1 MRKFAKAMMNS
12 AAIAAVALT
21 AAAANA
27 GPRMSGEE
35 RLSRLLE
42 GREAG
47 RPVSCL
53 TLSETRDQQVIDKT
67 AIVYGS
73 GRTIFVNRTSFP
85 RQLDSDDVLVS
96 KIHGSQVCRLD
107 VVRLHD
113 RSSQM
118 YNGFVSL
125 EDFVPY
131 TRVSTAAR

>member
-1 MRKFAKAMMNS
+1 MRRFAKAIMS
-12 AAIAAVALT
+12 SVALGAVAL
-21 AAAANA
+21 AVSADAR
-27 GPRMSGEE
+27 PRLTGEQE
-35 RLSRLLE
+35 LARLLE

-73 GRTIFVNRTSFP
+73 GRTIYVNRTSFP
-85 RQLDSDDVLVS
+85 RELDSDDVQVS
-96 KIHGSQVCRLD
+96 KLHGSQLCRLD
-107 VVRLHD
+107 VIQLHD
-113 RSSQM
+113 RSSHM

-131 TRVSTAAR
+131 TRVASATR

>member
-1 MRKFAKAMMNS
+1 MRSFAKAIVSS
-12 AAIAAVALT
+12 AALAVIPLGAPADARPRLT
-21 AAAANA
+21 GEQELA
-27 GPRMSGEE
+27 RM
-35 RLSRLLE
+35 LE
-42 GREAG
+42 GRAPG

-73 GRTIFVNRTSFP
+73 GRTIYVNRTSFP
-85 RQLDSDDVLVS
+85 RELDSDDVLVS

-107 VVRLHD
+107 VIHLHD
-113 RSSQM
+113 RSSHM
-118 YNGFVSL
+118 FNGFVSL